1 MRHLSEKKLDINY
14 TQFTA
19 ILILPTFYDIMC
31 TDIFGGFVMYKLCK
45 SEQSANRRR
54 ELEQQLL
61 TMMETLRLDE
71 ITVSDLCVRAG
82 ISRKVFYR
90 YFSGKEGALYALI
103 DHTLLE
109 LENVPYAGKLHGE
122 HGYQKKLA
130 WFFRF
135 WQEQKRL
142 LDAIAFSGISQILV
156 ERVIE
161 YALSDAGA
169 IRDFLP
175 CCGADAREYATT
187 FSACGFMSTVLLWHR
202 SDFQM
207 SPDQMA
213 EVVMPLLTKPLIQ
226 LKTT

>member
-1 MRHLSEKKLDINY
+1 M
-14 TQFTA
+14 
-19 ILILPTFYDIMC
+19 
-31 TDIFGGFVMYKLCK
+31 
-45 SEQSANRRR
+45 
-54 ELEQQLL
+54 
-61 TMMETLRLDE
+61 
-71 ITVSDLCVRAG
+71 
-82 ISRKVFYR
+82 
-90 YFSGKEGALYALI
+90 
-103 DHTLLE
+103 
-109 LENVPYAGKLHGE
+109 
-122 HGYQKKLA
+122 
-130 WFFRF
+130 
-135 WQEQKRL
+135 
-142 LDAIAFSGISQILV
+142 